1 MEIKTLYHKL
11 FSGTLDNADIGKL
24 IQHIK
29 THGIALRDYDE
40 KLTRLIYNGNPSE
53 YISSNPLTTYL
64 SVCFDIYIVDD
75 KNHVICVSKNKKLH
89 NANIYNTIPFNML
102 IKPNSDSHIKT
113 EFKYIHLGMDV
124 SKNAY
129 DLLKIYFDSQNIIK
143 Q

>member
-1 MEIKTLYHKL
+1 MSYNIN
-11 FSGTLDNADIGKL
+11 FQISAL
-24 IQHIK
+24 IIVVLLLH
-29 THGIALRDYDE
+29 HFV
-40 KLTRLIYNGNPSE
+40 TR
-53 YISSNPLTTYL
+53 
-64 SVCFDIYIVDD
+64 
-75 KNHVICVSKNKKLH
+75 KKLH

-102 IKPNSDSHIKT
+102 IKPHSDSHIKT

>member
-11 FSGTLDNADIGKL
+11 FSGTLDNADIDKL

-64 SVCFDIYIVDD
+64 SVCLDIYIVDD

-89 NANIYNTIPFNML
+89 NANTVTIIIATTNFSFFLFNKSPTIIFYIAIDML
-102 IKPNSDSHIKT
+102 NDMSVYL
-113 EFKYIHLGMDV
+113 YIT
-124 SKNAY
+124 
-129 DLLKIYFDSQNIIK
+129 
-143 Q
+143 